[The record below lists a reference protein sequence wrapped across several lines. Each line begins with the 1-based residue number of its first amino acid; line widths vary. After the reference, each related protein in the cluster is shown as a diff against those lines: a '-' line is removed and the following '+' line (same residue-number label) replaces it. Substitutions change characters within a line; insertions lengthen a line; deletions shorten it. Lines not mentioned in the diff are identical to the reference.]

1 MLQDKDTIIL
11 REISNFFTEG
21 EKAINTIFGITRSLL
36 LSRNRILPKE
46 ANNQKYRNHDKLL
59 LLLLFP
65 LFKIK
70 DAYHYDGSALDR
82 IVSCGKDVFYRMLN
96 DENMDWR
103 SLCYCITKKLIE
115 QARQKGENTT
125 VGLRCLII
133 DDTDLPKTGRC
144 MELIG
149 RVYSHVTH
157 TSLLAFKG
165 LFMAYHDGKSLYA
178 LDFSLHG
185 EKGKNE
191 KKPYGLTASQSKN
204 RYTKKRAKGSY
215 GYARKEEY
223 FTTKIASMIS
233 MIRICI
239 TNGVRFDY
247 LLVDSWFTC
256 YQLVAFIKSRRIG
269 CHLLG
274 MIKMGKTNYCYNG
287 KDLSSKQIVDALR
300 RCKKTKRSKATGF
313 YYGHADVL
321 LKGIKVR
328 LFFSKAT
335 RRGRWHGMLSTNL
348 ELTFEQAYKIYAT
361 RWTIEIYFKE
371 SKQYLG
377 LGKCESQDFD
387 AQIAHTSLCMMQYN
401 ILSLA
406 KRFDKYETLGVL
418 FRETIHNTLEITLA
432 DRIWMIITSLVARLV
447 VILDVDQEMLM
458 ENLIVD
464 NQELTELINL
474 KPYFKAA

>member
-1 MLQDKDTIIL
+1 
-11 REISNFFTEG
+11 
-21 EKAINTIFGITRSLL
+21 
-36 LSRNRILPKE
+36 
-46 ANNQKYRNHDKLL
+46 
-59 LLLLFP
+59 
-65 LFKIK
+65 
-70 DAYHYDGSALDR
+70 
-82 IVSCGKDVFYRMLN
+82 
-96 DENMDWR
+96 
-103 SLCYCITKKLIE
+103 
-115 QARQKGENTT
+115 
-125 VGLRCLII
+125 
-133 DDTDLPKTGRC
+133 
-144 MELIG
+144 
-149 RVYSHVTH
+149 
-157 TSLLAFKG
+157 
-165 LFMAYHDGKSLYA
+165 
-178 LDFSLHG
+178 
-185 EKGKNE
+185 
-191 KKPYGLTASQSKN
+191 
-204 RYTKKRAKGSY
+204 
-215 GYARKEEY
+215 
-223 FTTKIASMIS
+223 MIS

-474 KPYFKAA
+474 KPYFKAD